1 MDKHRTRKS
10 KLLNLQIV
18 ENLEVSK
25 GYEIPIIRHDGII
38 PERLISFRQITS
50 VRKTDYG
57 VHFFIDDYK
66 FESLWRCPQRYLNR
80 LKDFKCIFAPDF
92 SVYWDMPLPMQ
103 LWNVYRSRFIGQ
115 WLQQEGLKV
124 IPTLT
129 WADADTFSF
138 CFQGVEKGSVVAV
151 STVGSRRNQNSV
163 RIWMN
168 GMDELISQ
176 IEPSAI
182 LIYGEPIKYD
192 YGDIMVKYYP
202 NDVIERRK
210 SYGR

>member
-1 MDKHRTRKS
+1 M
-10 KLLNLQIV
+10 
-18 ENLEVSK
+18 
-25 GYEIPIIRHDGII
+25 
-38 PERLISFRQITS
+38 
-50 VRKTDYG
+50 
-57 VHFFIDDYK
+57 
-66 FESLWRCPQRYLNR
+66 
-80 LKDFKCIFAPDF
+80 
-92 SVYWDMPLPMQ
+92 
-103 LWNVYRSRFIGQ
+103 
-115 WLQQEGLKV
+115 
-124 IPTLT
+124 
-129 WADADTFSF
+129 
-138 CFQGVEKGSVVAV
+138 VAV